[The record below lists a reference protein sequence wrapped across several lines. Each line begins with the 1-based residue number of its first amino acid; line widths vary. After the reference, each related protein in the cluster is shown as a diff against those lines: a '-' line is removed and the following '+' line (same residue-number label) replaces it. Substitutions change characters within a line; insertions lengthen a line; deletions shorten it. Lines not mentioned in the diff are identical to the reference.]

1 MTAAQ
6 MELAATALYGIAA
19 LLFVGLIV
27 AFIRAYR
34 QDRRRDLME
43 ASRPPP
49 Q

>member
-19 LLFVGLIV
+19 LLLVGLVV

-34 QDRRRDLME
+34 EDRRRDLME
-43 ASRPPP
+43 ANRPPP

>member
-19 LLFVGLIV
+19 LLLLGLVV
-27 AFIRAYR
+27 AFIRAYW